1 DSADLAAIPR
11 EERGQWLVQEKVDYA
26 PAVVTPEGHG
36 VKVEIRMMF
45 IRPHGEEDLTLAT
58 NLVRLSRGKMHG
70 VDHNK
75 DLDWVGSSVAL
86 WPG

>member
-1 DSADLAAIPR
+1 
-11 EERGQWLVQEKVDYA
+11 
-26 PAVVTPEGHG
+26 
-36 VKVEIRMMF
+36 MMF
-45 IRPHGEEDLTLAT
+45 IRPHGEEHLTLAT

>member
-1 DSADLAAIPR
+1 
-11 EERGQWLVQEKVDYA
+11 
-26 PAVVTPEGHG
+26 
-36 VKVEIRMMF
+36 MF
-45 IRPHGEEDLTLAT
+45 VRPYGTEALTLAT

-75 DLDWVGSSVAL
+75 DLTWVGSSVGI